1 MQQNGRENLVP
12 RQLKRAIPDRF
23 YMLGVVFCDRAV
35 VFREKVSHPDG
46 DPTFERTQHFA
57 FSTLA
62 IRHMVVRMEM
72 P

>member
-1 MQQNGRENLVP
+1 MQQNGYENLVP

-62 IRHMVVRMEM
+62 IRHIVVRMEM